1 MSHGSRSGAVELRL
15 AEGRGT
21 HRAGSTRHSL
31 EARCCGERSCTLSL
45 IAYTCSGHFPAAH
58 VSVQVSCQY
67 LFRLTAAEMSQYIGA
82 LLQEWLRG
90 RVDIQNAKLRNL
102 SSHYSLVI

>member
-1 MSHGSRSGAVELRL
+1 MSHGSRSGAAELRL
-15 AEGRGT
+15 AEGRCT

-31 EARCCGERSCTLSL
+31 EARRCGERSCTL
-45 IAYTCSGHFPAAH
+45 IFCFIVYTCSGHFPAAH
-58 VSVQVSCQY
+58 VSVQVSCQC

-90 RVDIQNAKLRNL
+90 RVDIQNAN
-102 SSHYSLVI
+102 I